1 MNKKSLFQL
10 MIVIFT
16 ICGAFLL
23 APFLDN
29 EYWLSI
35 LIVILIN
42 ILLAGSLRLIFLL
55 DEISLGHVG
64 FSLIGAY
71 ASALFMLR
79 LNMPFWLALIAAGLL
94 SALVALLLGYPFL
107 KLKGIYF
114 SILTFMTAEIFRIVT
129 YNWRS
134 LTGGQYGLSDVPAP
148 ASLTL
153 PGLGTIA
160 FDEMLNYYFLTLTV
174 VIVSMV
180 IMYCLER
187 SHVCM
192 KWKAIRD
199 ADKLAASV
207 GVNVI
212 GYKMVNFAVASFF
225 AGIAGALFAH
235 YQRGLSVDAT
245 SRFGVM
251 MSLFLVVYV
260 VVGGKNYF
268 WGPIV
273 GTIILELF
281 SEIVR
286 PLSEYRSMLIG
297 ALAILTVLSVPE
309 GLIGIRKFLFRNK
322 DYVGEHPGT

>member
-1 MNKKSLFQL
+1 MNKATRFHLAVVILF
-10 MIVIFT
+10 

-23 APFLDN
+23 APILNN
-29 EYWLSI
+29 EYWISV

-42 ILLAGSLRLIFLL
+42 VLLAGSLRLIFLL
-55 DEISLGHVG
+55 DEVSLGHVG

-79 LNMPFWLALIAAGLL
+79 LNMPFWFALIAAGLL
-94 SALVALLLGYPFL
+94 SGVVALLLGYPFL

-114 SILTFMTAEIFRIVT
+114 SILTFMTAEIFRLVT

-134 LTGGQYGLSDVPAP
+134 LTGGQYGLSEVPAP
-148 ASLTL
+148 APLSL
-153 PGLGTIA
+153 PGIGTVA
-160 FDEMLNYYFLTLTV
+160 FDDMQNYYFLTLTI
-174 VIVSMV
+174 VIVSLV

-297 ALAILTVLSVPE
+297 VLAIVTVLSIPE
-309 GLIGIRKFLFRNK
+309 GLVGILRLWMRDKESIG
-322 DYVGEHPGT
+322 